1 MTTATNTRQKV
12 GEHAK
17 AMPEWLTRGDNAPQS
32 WNVTEGQPVR
42 GDAWTNI
49 TECEMRVPFGN
60 DEISRLVRAHEMTHA
75 KVSPKVIDSRV
86 ATLYG
91 TSMDMAIPAEEL
103 RVNMLAQMAGF
114 DMNELR
120 DGSEVQSGEITGKN
134 NDWNGAVKHLLACA
148 NTKAGN
154 DFVRGVG
161 KSNNEMML
169 ALREVH
175 KAIKKEWKRLVKQAG
190 GRSPKRAMERIGSTS
205 PRNATVPTII
215 DSKGRLSDTETED
228 VQYPQGYGY
237 ALEIAK
243 FTQRFLRHEG
253 DAETDADDL
262 PTADEIK
269 GDAKGGDHGSW
280 ARPIVKRLPLP
291 RTSDGI
297 IGRKRVASQIGR
309 NPRHLSRLL
318 TDPEKRVFDRKV
330 RGKGGIV
337 LIDQSG
343 SMGLSDSDLW
353 GLLEAAPGAVIIG
366 YSHRPGST
374 GVPNIW
380 VMAERGKVIDRDALP
395 SGNGGNGVDGPA
407 LDFAQKQ
414 RKSGEPFI
422 WVCDG
427 IVTDAFDHH
436 KVNLCVEAQR
446 KVFQYGI
453 HTVPTVADAQV
464 ALKRAHSGSRLPV
477 QSAPV
482 LTDYAKLGGW
492 RES

>member
-1 MTTATNTRQKV
+1 
-12 GEHAK
+12 
-17 AMPEWLTRGDNAPQS
+17 
-32 WNVTEGQPVR
+32 
-42 GDAWTNI
+42 
-49 TECEMRVPFGN
+49 
-60 DEISRLVRAHEMTHA
+60 
-75 KVSPKVIDSRV
+75 
-86 ATLYG
+86 
-91 TSMDMAIPAEEL
+91 
-103 RVNMLAQMAGF
+103 MAGF

-161 KSNNEMML
+161 KSNEEMML

-175 KAIKKEWKRLVKQAG
+175 KAIKKEWKRLVKTAG

-205 PRNATVPTII
+205 PSTAVVPVM
-215 DSKGRLSDTETED
+215 DSEGRLSDTENETVE
-228 VQYPQGYGY
+228 YPIGYGY
-237 ALEIAK
+237 ALEMAK

-262 PTADEIK
+262 PTA
-269 GDAKGGDHGSW
+269 
-280 ARPIVKRLPLP
+280 
-291 RTSDGI
+291 DGI

-366 YSHRPGST
+366 YSHRPGSSN
-374 GVPNIW
+374 VPNIW

-395 SGNGGNGVDGPA
+395 HGNGGNGVDGPA

-436 KVNLCVEAQR
+436 KINLCVEAQR

-477 QSAPV
+477 QSADS
-482 LTDYAKLGGW
+482 LTNYAKLGGW

>member
-1 MTTATNTRQKV
+1 MTVTNDRPKV
-12 GEHAK
+12 GDRAK
-17 AMPEWLTRGDNAPQS
+17 AMPEWLTRRDIDNSS

-60 DEISRLVRAHEMTHA
+60 DEMSRLVRAHEMTHA
-75 KVSPKVIDSRV
+75 KVSPKVIDARV
-86 ATLYG
+86 ATKFE
-91 TSMDMAIPAEEL
+91 TTMDMVIPAEEL

-120 DGSEVQSGEITGKN
+120 DGSEVQAGEIAGRN

-175 KAIKKEWKRLVKQAG
+175 KAIKKEWKRQVKMAG
-190 GRSPKRAMERIGSTS
+190 RAYSRAMERIGSTI
-205 PRNATVPTII
+205 PQYVTVPAI
-215 DSKGRLSDTETED
+215 DPEGRLSDTETETAE
-228 VQYPQGYGY
+228 YPAGYGY
-237 ALEIAK
+237 AIEMAK

-253 DAETDADDL
+253 DAETDADAL
-262 PTADEIK
+262 PTADEVK
-269 GDAKGGDHGSW
+269 GDAKGGEHGNW

-297 IGRKRVASQIGR
+297 IGRKRIASQTGR

-343 SMGLSDSDLW
+343 SMNLSEADLW
-353 GLLEAAPGAVIIG
+353 SLLEAAPGSVIIG
-366 YSHRPGST
+366 YSHRPGSS

-380 VMAERGKVIDRDALP
+380 VMADRGKVIDRDALP
-395 SGNGGNGVDGPA
+395 HGNGGNGVDGPA
-407 LDFAQKQ
+407 IDFAQKQ
-414 RKSGEPFI
+414 RKGSEPFI

-427 IVTDAFDHH
+427 IVTDAYDHARG
-436 KVNLCVEAQR
+436 NLFTEVAR
-446 KVFQYGI
+446 KIEKYGI
-453 HTVPTVADAQV
+453 HTVPTVADAQD

-477 QSAPV
+477 EVPEVIKA
-482 LTDYAKLGGW
+482 YA
-492 RES
+492 RNC